1 MIAENLF
8 RNHRVRREYAMKTV
22 FFIEAFKNI
31 KKNLITSLLLILC
44 FIILFIIF
52 AETSAQTVLKNISG
66 ERADMASLIAY
77 TEIEMIPF
85 TNLSPM
91 RQAVVLSSM
100 PPEEQLA
107 AGRAMDNIMNGL
119 RDRFGSLECINIQ
132 SLYGTE
138 PTHELVAEYCSYD
151 FYAVSSSMLIIK
163 EGKWFEKEDFNRSEQ
178 TKKGYIAPVV
188 LGAKFA
194 EKYGLS
200 VGDTFIADMIFDEE
214 QRKVI
219 DEYGFEDVQTYN
231 WKVIGVFEKD
241 SSYLYRGQVH
251 PVNNIAILPF
261 FNIPTLDEVLEEN
274 NGEINDSVLS
284 YIGTEFIFFRSTDF
298 FIKSDDMK
306 DALNFINEEIANNGF
321 LSQYYIARE

>member
-66 ERADMASLIAY
+66 ERADMASLIDY
-77 TEIEMIPF
+77 TEIEMVPF

-100 PPEEQLA
+100 LPEEQLA

-119 RDRFGSLECINIQ
+119 RDRFGSFECINIQ

-138 PTHELVAEYCSYD
+138 PTPRTRCGILFIRFLCS
-151 FYAVSSSMLIIK
+151 
-163 EGKWFEKEDFNRSEQ
+163 
-178 TKKGYIAPVV
+178 
-188 LGAKFA
+188 
-194 EKYGLS
+194 
-200 VGDTFIADMIFDEE
+200 
-214 QRKVI
+214 
-219 DEYGFEDVQTYN
+219 
-231 WKVIGVFEKD
+231 
-241 SSYLYRGQVH
+241 
-251 PVNNIAILPF
+251 
-261 FNIPTLDEVLEEN
+261 
-274 NGEINDSVLS
+274 
-284 YIGTEFIFFRSTDF
+284 F
-298 FIKSDDMK
+298 FIHADNQRGEMV
-306 DALNFINEEIANNGF
+306 
-321 LSQYYIARE
+321 